1 MINQY
6 LYSNI
11 GFDPVTAFAPIGVLV
26 DLPFTIFANAQVPA
40 KTLAEIIALAKQKP
54 GSLNY
59 ASSGIGSPMHLG
71 GVLLGQAAGVEM
83 VHVPYRSAA
92 QSLTALLANDVQIYI
107 GTVPGAAELEQSG
120 KLKIIS
126 AAGPTR
132 SPALPNI
139 PTAAD
144 AGLANFKIGNWW
156 ALVAP
161 RGTPAPVIETLSRE
175 MRAALAN
182 PALRQR
188 LQQIGMVPVGGTP
201 KELADQIVSEAE
213 IWKGVIKAAN
223 ITLN

>member
-1 MINQY
+1 M
-6 LYSNI
+6 
-11 GFDPVTAFAPIGVLV
+11 LV
-26 DLPFTIFANAQVPA
+26 WQVVSVPLNA
-40 KTLAEIIALAKQKP
+40 L
-54 GSLNY
+54 
-59 ASSGIGSPMHLG
+59 
-71 GVLLGQAAGVEM
+71 
-83 VHVPYRSAA
+83 
-92 QSLTALLANDVQIYI
+92 
-107 GTVPGAAELEQSG
+107 
-120 KLKIIS
+120 
-126 AAGPTR
+126 
-132 SPALPNI
+132 
-139 PTAAD
+139 
-144 AGLANFKIGNWW
+144 FKIGNWW